1 MTSGQVEI
9 QLIAVATAVACSLV
23 GVFLVLRR
31 VALISD
37 AISHSI
43 LVGIAVGFL
52 LTESV
57 TSPLL
62 VVGATLT
69 GLLTVWLVEV
79 LQRTK
84 LVKQDAA
91 IGLVFPVL
99 FSIGVILVS
108 RYADGVH
115 LDVDAVLLGELA
127 FAPFDRL
134 ELFGW
139 DWGPVSLVAMTA
151 ILLVDALAIG
161 LFWKE
166 LKLATFDPALALALG
181 FAPALLHYGLMA
193 LVSVTAVGAFSAVG
207 SILVVAL
214 MIAPPATAY
223 LLTDSLARMLGIA
236 AAVGAASA
244 IGGYWLAYLLDASIA
259 GCMATVAGALFG
271 LAWLLAPGRGL
282 VSAWRRRAR
291 QRVGFAQTML
301 AIHLANHEGR
311 PEAAVESRVAHLGEH
326 LRWEP
331 DFATRVVRGAE
342 RRGLVVAADG
352 SLSLTERGRELARE
366 AVVG

>member
-1 MTSGQVEI
+1 MHDRREFLATLAALAAAPSTPAAQDG
-9 QLIAVATAVACSLV
+9 AVATVTGDVPVRDL
-23 GVFLVLRR
+23 GMVLMHEHVMVDFIGADKVSRSRYDADDVVR
-31 VALISD
+31 VALPHLREARELGCRTIVECTP
-37 AISHSI
+37 A
-43 LVGIAVGFL
+43 FL
-52 LTESV
+52 
-57 TSPLL
+57 
-62 VVGATLT
+62 GRNA
-69 GLLTVWLVEV
+69 
-79 LQRTK
+79 
-84 LVKQDAA
+84 
-91 IGLVFPVL
+91 
-99 FSIGVILVS
+99 
-108 RYADGVH
+108 
-115 LDVDAVLLGELA
+115 
-127 FAPFDRL
+127 
-134 ELFGW
+134 
-139 DWGPVSLVAMTA
+139 
-151 ILLVDALAIG
+151 
-161 LFWKE
+161 
-166 LKLATFDPALALALG
+166 
-181 FAPALLHYGLMA
+181 ALLYYGLMA